1 MRIIKCLTEYINEEL
16 HDAQKYA
23 EKALKVKADYPEV
36 AEVFENLS
44 NEELKHMY
52 SLHGQVTRLIENYR
66 KLQGE
71 PPANMLAVYEYLHEE
86 AIKKEKEVRLLQQMY
101 MEK

>member
-1 MRIIKCLTEYINEEL
+1 MRIIKCLTEYLNEEL
-16 HDAQKYA
+16 HDAKKYA
-23 EKALKVKADYPEV
+23 EKALKVKSDYPEV

-52 SLHGQVTRLIENYR
+52 ALHGQVTKLIETYR
-66 KLQGE
+66 KIQGD
-71 PPANMLAVYEYLHEE
+71 PPANMLAVYDYLHEE
-86 AIKKEKEVRLLQQMY
+86 AIKKEKEIRLLQQMY